1 MTLRPSPKA
10 RVIAWSIAVAC
21 GVPGAA
27 LAAPADH
34 PPDQRPGARRPK
46 ICLVLSGGGARGAA
60 HVGVI
65 KVLEEYRVPIDCIAG
80 TSMGSLVGGAY
91 ATGMSVADME
101 RINASMSVETL
112 FKEKPPRQ
120 ELAMRRKAD
129 DYKNYFGLEI
139 GTSSGNATLGK
150 GVVSGVQLETVLRE
164 LARVQGYHRFDALPI
179 PFRAVATNLVTGKE
193 VVFSE
198 GELANVMRASMSVP
212 GAVAPAEYNGMM
224 LVDGMLTSNLP
235 VSAARAM
242 GADIV
247 IAVNVG
253 TPLLKREQLNSIIG
267 VAGQMLSIL
276 TEQNVQA
283 SLASLKPTDILISP
297 ELGDFSTA
305 DFDHLPSIT
314 PLGEAAARKV
324 AEQLARLSLPAAEYA
339 ALRKRQQVAMVPDLL
354 PVDEIRF
361 EPLKVVNPEVVKGV
375 MVTRVGQ
382 PLVQA
387 EIDAD
392 MRRLYGTGDF
402 EHVNYRL
409 LEEADKRVLS
419 VEAVEKA
426 WGPNYLRFGMAL
438 SSDFS
443 GTAMFSLL
451 ASHRMTW
458 VNRLGAELRTDAQ
471 LGNDNSLRLE
481 FFQPL
486 AIGSGFFAASR
497 VSIGRDSLNLYS
509 LGERVAIY
517 NVKSRSAGVDVGYQM
532 AQHGEV
538 RLGFE
543 GGKVTPKLDTGSVA
557 IPSDVTYQQG
567 AVMLSLLF
575 DRLDSVDFPREG
587 WSASGQIY
595 DSRTALGADI
605 AYTKWQAAGSYVRS
619 FGENTFKLNA
629 NLGGNIGSNP
639 LPAYD
644 QLQWGGFLRQ
654 SGYATGQ
661 LVGSTLEF
669 ASLQAYRRI
678 ARGGLFQGAYGG
690 VSLETGRVG
699 DPLLPGNPTGRLN
712 SIGLFVGMDTLVGP
726 VYLGYGLAEDHTQGF
741 YLFLGSMR

>member
-1 MTLRPSPKA
+1 
-10 RVIAWSIAVAC
+10 
-21 GVPGAA
+21 
-27 LAAPADH
+27 
-34 PPDQRPGARRPK
+34 
-46 ICLVLSGGGARGAA
+46 
-60 HVGVI
+60 
-65 KVLEEYRVPIDCIAG
+65 
-80 TSMGSLVGGAY
+80 
-91 ATGMSVADME
+91 
-101 RINASMSVETL
+101 
-112 FKEKPPRQ
+112 
-120 ELAMRRKAD
+120 
-129 DYKNYFGLEI
+129 
-139 GTSSGNATLGK
+139 
-150 GVVSGVQLETVLRE
+150 
-164 LARVQGYHRFDALPI
+164 
-179 PFRAVATNLVTGKE
+179 
-193 VVFSE
+193 
-198 GELANVMRASMSVP
+198 
-212 GAVAPAEYNGMM
+212 VAPAEYNGMM

-297 ELGDFSTA
+297 ELGDFSTS
-305 DFDHLPSIT
+305 DFDHLPDIT

-324 AEQLARLSLPAAEYA
+324 ADQLARLSLPPAEYA
-339 ALRKRQQVAMVPDLL
+339 ALRKRQQVAMVPDLK

-361 EPLKVVNPEVVKGV
+361 EPLKSVNPDVVKGV
-375 MVTRVGQ
+375 MVTEPGK
-382 PLVQA
+382 PLVQGN
-387 EIDAD
+387 IDAD

-402 EHVNYRL
+402 EHVNYRI

-419 VEAVEKA
+419 VDAVEKA

-471 LGNDNSLRLE
+471 LGNDNSLRVE

-486 AIGSGFFAASR
+486 AVGGTGGFFAAPR

-509 LGERVAIY
+509 QGERIAIY
-517 NVKSRSAGVDVGYQM
+517 NVKSRSAGLDVGYQM

-557 IPSDVTYQQG
+557 IPSDLTYKQA
-567 AVMLSLLF
+567 AVMLTLLF

-587 WSASGQIY
+587 WSARGQLY

-605 AYTKWQAAGSYVRS
+605 PYTKWQAAGSYVRS

-644 QLQWGGFLRQ
+644 QFQWGGFLRQ

-669 ASLQAYRRI
+669 ASLQVYRRI

-699 DPLLPGNPTGRLN
+699 DPLVPGNPTGRLN